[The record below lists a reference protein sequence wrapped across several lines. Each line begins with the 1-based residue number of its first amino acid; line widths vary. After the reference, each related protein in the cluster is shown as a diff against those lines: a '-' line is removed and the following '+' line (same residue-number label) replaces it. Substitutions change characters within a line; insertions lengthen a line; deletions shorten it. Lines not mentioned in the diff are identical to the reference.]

1 MLLAPNPARRLRL
14 LCNYSLLRVK
24 ANFLQPE
31 PRRRVF
37 YSLTPCGV
45 LASPLPLWES
55 IGRLR
60 RPFLEKDAEAKVR
73 LRRID
78 RCDPGEGLRPIDR
91 PYPLTPT
98 LSRKGGESALPPSR
112 YRAKASTQT
121 DQMLVPDSIFK
132 RARKPMAVIPGWSAG
147 PGPESRDSGFD
158 ASHRPGMTESGSLRS
173 Q

>member
-1 MLLAPNPARRLRL
+1 MSRRPAPQVAIKFWRTFCFLPLPLCASAILLEPNPARRLRL

-24 ANFLQPE
+24 AKFSRPE
-31 PRRRVF
+31 PQRRVF

-60 RPFLEKDAEAKVR
+60 RPFLEKDAEAKLR

-91 PYPLTPT
+91 P
-98 LSRKGGESALPPSR
+98 
-112 YRAKASTQT
+112 
-121 DQMLVPDSIFK
+121 
-132 RARKPMAVIPGWSAG
+132 
-147 PGPESRDSGFD
+147 
-158 ASHRPGMTESGSLRS
+158 
-173 Q
+173 

>member
-1 MLLAPNPARRLRL
+1 MLLAPNLALRLRL

-24 ANFLQPE
+24 ANFSRPKA
-31 PRRRVF
+31 RRRVF

-60 RPFLEKDAEAKVR
+60 RPFLEKDAEAKLR

-91 PYPLTPT
+91 P
-98 LSRKGGESALPPSR
+98 
-112 YRAKASTQT
+112 
-121 DQMLVPDSIFK
+121 
-132 RARKPMAVIPGWSAG
+132 
-147 PGPESRDSGFD
+147 
-158 ASHRPGMTESGSLRS
+158 
-173 Q
+173 